1 MLLQE
6 IEMEKKKMLTEMLSM
21 KAIQK
26 FLKEQ
31 NKNECSLNCSE
42 NDEWGAHMYI
52 VTLSTNIENDTGNV
66 TPANGGLKE
75 TSKPQTVINYVFWNG
90 PPNGLRSARFSGAHD
105 HANINLCQI
114 LLKIKYS
121 AI

>member
-1 MLLQE
+1 
-6 IEMEKKKMLTEMLSM
+6 
-21 KAIQK
+21 
-26 FLKEQ
+26 
-31 NKNECSLNCSE
+31 
-42 NDEWGAHMYI
+42 MYI

-66 TPANGGLKE
+66 TPANGGLEE

-90 PPNGLRSARFSGAHD
+90 PPNGLHSARFSGAHD

-114 LLKIKYS
+114 LLKVKYS